1 MTHIP
6 GHTEPD
12 PLLVGVDGLGG
23 GGGSFPSGQGTS
35 TVTGYTDQR
44 TVVLNRTAPSYG
56 PYDRTPRSQQ
66 QVGTVSAAKDAFSGA
81 LLNNDP
87 DTIAIAKWMYDTRII
102 PYDITKNFEAGYGA
116 ATSAYNA
123 AVSRAA
129 DSAFAAG
136 IGNSKTVLDMLTM
149 KMGSGAYADGSGSS
163 TSKQIMSYTMDQ
175 ARKKAIDAYR
185 TIIDRDPTEQE
196 INEFANGLINSAKAT
211 PAVQK
216 VSKKGGATVQETTQG
231 FDEKTWTLGFM
242 AGKIPADGD
251 LRGAAGAAQ
260 DMVATFAE
268 QYGYRPTSTTK
279 ASYVRD
285 IIEGRLDQNSLEQAF
300 KEQAKILYPHLS
312 DKIDA
317 GLNPRKI
324 ADPYI
329 ANTMNI
335 LEKSVSE
342 VDMFSPYIKEALS
355 YKDANGMYALPT
367 ADEHASMLRNKQE
380 WLETRNAKESLM
392 GAADNIL
399 KQMGFE

>member
-1 MTHIP
+1 MTHVP
-6 GHTEPD
+6 GHTESD
-12 PLLVGVDGLGG
+12 PLLNG
-23 GGGSFPSGQGTS
+23 
-35 TVTGYTDQR
+35 VTGIGGTGDSGGTGGATGLTGFTDQR
-44 TVVLNRTAPSYG
+44 TVVLNRTAPTYG
-56 PYDRTPRSQQ
+56 QYDRTPRVQQ
-66 QVGTVSAAKDAFSGA
+66 QTGTVSAAKDAFSGG

-87 DTIAIAKWMYDTRII
+87 DTISIAKWMYDTGII
-102 PYDITKNFEAGYGA
+102 RYDITQNFEAGYSA

-136 IGNSKTVLDMLTM
+136 IGNAKTVLDMLTM
-149 KMGSGAYADGSGSS
+149 KMGTGAYTGGSGSS
-163 TSKQIMSYTMDQ
+163 VSKQVISYTAEQ

-185 TIIDRDPTEQE
+185 AIIDRDPTEQE
-196 INEFANGLINSAKAT
+196 IVEFSNALINSAKAT
-211 PAVQK
+211 PSVQK

-242 AGKIPADGD
+242 ASKIPTEGD

-260 DMVATFAE
+260 DLVSTFAE
-268 QYGYRPTSTTK
+268 QYGYRPTSIST

-285 IIEGRLDQNSLEQAF
+285 IIEGRMDQAGLEQAF

-312 DKIDA
+312 EKIDA
-317 GLNPRKI
+317 GMTPRKI

-335 LEKSVSE
+335 LEKSATE
-342 VDMFSPYIKEALS
+342 VDMFNPYIKEALS
-355 YKDANGMYALPT
+355 YRDDTGNYILPT
-367 ADEHASMLRNKQE
+367 ADEHARMLRNKQE
-380 WLETRNAKESLM
+380 WLDTRNAKQSLM
-392 GAADNIL
+392 SAADNIL